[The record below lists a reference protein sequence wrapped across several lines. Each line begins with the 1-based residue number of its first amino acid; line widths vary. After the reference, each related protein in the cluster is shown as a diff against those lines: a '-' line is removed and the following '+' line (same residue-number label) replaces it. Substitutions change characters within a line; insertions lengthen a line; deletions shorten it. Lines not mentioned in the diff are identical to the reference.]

1 MYQII
6 FILPQE
12 NDLYSQSPIL
22 KRYGNYTNLRSEIKR
37 MACSCLTQI
46 DKSISSQINII
57 FQDNFHT
64 DFKSCRPT
72 FTAYFSAMSGFE
84 PGIEEKIKQIEF
96 SFPIIYPIVLKGD
109 FNKNLPDTLRKYQGI
124 VYSKFAKHIGDDN
137 KRFENLINEILSNA
151 LESFGLAAQRK
162 VFISYSQHEASE
174 VAQQLYREL
183 QKRHYKPFLDVTG
196 LNPAENFQESLMHE
210 LADSDILLLLDSGK
224 NRKSKWCRDELHAAL
239 YNGMGVLALAWNYDP
254 KDAYWTDF
262 KLLDIESIVPTDFSG
277 STLNP
282 NKVEDILDSID
293 KIRIRAKFAKMN
305 NLLQL
310 LKQKSPYENACL
322 VTRNSTCMIN
332 PKNKGKC
339 LTTKKY
345 YLPITTVPTAQDFQK
360 ASSIKTDLHESVG
373 IVYLNDYL
381 HSTWQNHLDWLESVT
396 SVKTIKIEK
405 PKANGK

>member
-72 FTAYFSAMSGFE
+72 FTAYFSAMRGFE

-109 FNKNLPDTLRKYQGI
+109 FNKNLPATLRKYQGV
-124 VYSKFAKHIGDDN
+124 VYSKFAKHIRNADE
-137 KRFENLINEILSNA
+137 RFKNLINEILSNA

-162 VFISYSQHEASE
+162 VFISYSQKEAGE
-174 VAQQLYREL
+174 VAQQLYKEL
-183 QKRHYKPFLDVTG
+183 QKRHYKPFLDITG
-196 LNPAENFQESLMHE
+196 LNPAVNFQESLMHE

-224 NRKSKWCRDELHAAL
+224 NRKSKWCRDELLAAL
-239 YNGMGVLALAWNYDP
+239 YSGMGVLALAWNYDP
-254 KDAYWTDF
+254 EDVCWADF
-262 KLLDIESIVPTDFSG
+262 KLLDIEPLIPGDFTG
-277 STLNP
+277 SAL
-282 NKVEDILDSID
+282 KQQKLEKILDSVD
-293 KIRIRAKFAKMN
+293 RIRIRAKFAKMN

-310 LKQKSPYENACL
+310 MKQKAPYEDACL
-322 VTRNSTCMIN
+322 VTHNSTCMVN
-332 PKNKGKC
+332 PKNKRAWF
-339 LTTKKY
+339 TTKKY

-360 ASSIKTDLHESVG
+360 ATSIKTALHESVG

-381 HSTWQNHLDWLESVT
+381 HSTWQKHLAWLESVT